1 MYNQLKEVGNGK
13 TIITYSLIFCL
24 IAVMGG
30 TYVFDNLAMVF
41 DTFNEKAPFI
51 RQFLYVFYP
60 GFEGIGA
67 LIHLGISIFI
77 LAILGMYLEKIIG
90 SFKFLIFNIAIIIVY
105 GLVVRKM
112 ELFSLGSTALVWS
125 YIPLVLYSLNESRR
139 IKTRVMFEEYYR
151 FIKTTAY
158 ILITIIPVF
167 NIFLQ
172 FFLRGQISNLEGFKQ
187 GLAPFLITISLGIL
201 GLLIMKSGIKPK
213 LKSFARRKKLDYS
226 SLDFYGRLGALIFPL
241 YVLVT
246 LIEYRL

>member
-1 MYNQLKEVGNGK
+1 MYNQLKEVGNNK
-13 TIITYSLIFCL
+13 TFVTYSLIFCL
-24 IAVMGG
+24 IAIMGG
-30 TYVFDNLAMVF
+30 TYVFDNLAIVF
-41 DTFNEKAPFI
+41 DTFTEKAPFI

-67 LIHLGISIFI
+67 LIHLGITIF
-77 LAILGMYLEKIIG
+77 LLTVLGMYLEKILG
-90 SFKFLIFNIAIIIVY
+90 SFKFLLYNIAVIIVY

-112 ELFSLGSTALVWS
+112 GLFSLGSTALIWS
-125 YIPLVLYSLNESRR
+125 YIPLILYSLNESRR

-151 FIKTTAY
+151 FVRTTAY
-158 ILITIIPVF
+158 VLITIIPVF

-187 GLAPFLITISLGIL
+187 GLAPFAITTALGIV
-201 GLLIMKSGIKPK
+201 GLLILKPGIKPK